1 MLKWENGIK
10 DYDGI
15 WAKHWYPS
23 VMTSTGFVSEGF
35 NERKVLTG
43 KAKLLSDKLRPYY
56 DDMIKHIIE

>member
-1 MLKWENGIK
+1 MLNWSSGIK

-35 NERKVLTG
+35 SKKEPLSN
-43 KAKLLSDKLRPYY
+43 KAKALSDQLRPYY
-56 DDMIKHIIE
+56 NDMIKYIIE